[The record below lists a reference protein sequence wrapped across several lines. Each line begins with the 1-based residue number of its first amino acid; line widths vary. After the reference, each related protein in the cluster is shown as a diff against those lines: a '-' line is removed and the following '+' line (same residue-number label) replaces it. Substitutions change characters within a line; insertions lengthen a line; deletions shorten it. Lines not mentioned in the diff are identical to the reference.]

1 MTAGATFDTAVE
13 EMTSYIRTLNRV
25 DMVIQFQVNRESR
38 IAAHNDLIEA
48 RGRAVKALSDLTDQE
63 LIDIRDI
70 NPQTAEYLIF
80 YILVARMEDL
90 TMDQLEA
97 EDTRIRNQAERTWM
111 DRITINAI
119 SHVVCSRD

>member
-1 MTAGATFDTAVE
+1 MTATATFDTAVE

-25 DMVIQFQVNRESR
+25 DMVLQFRVNRESR
-38 IAAHNDLIEA
+38 IAAHRDLSTA
-48 RGRAVKALSDLTDQE
+48 QDRAVKALSDLTDQE

-70 NPQTAEYLIF
+70 NPQTAESLIF
-80 YILVARMEDL
+80 HILVARMADL

-111 DRITINAI
+111 DRITIHAI
-119 SHVVCSRD
+119 SQVVCSRD